1 MRSQRS
7 CDNSQFDC
15 GSADAGRGIPMGAVE
30 HLKTLCCLGLKP
42 ESAMIA
48 IAPLLHEILPHGWS
62 RMVLLEP
69 DATYGHGYAENPA
82 TAAIFRER
90 ERHFIED
97 RLSPVSL
104 LASAFRANA
113 IGWTLHLQGRSWLES
128 GWYREIEAPLDSC
141 WILDAMISDAGRSF
155 ALAHLMLTRPRCAR
169 PFTADDVQC
178 LDRLRPWLAHALRP
192 QSPGE
197 RRTGDEDSW
206 GIIGAAVRSGQLILM
221 PNAKLVF
228 QTPGAESLLRMLG
241 RDRCDDTR
249 YVLVRDRLPAPVMKL
264 LPQIASAA
272 NGTSNTPPRMRVST
286 AYGVVTLEAKW
297 LVPEGAIHV
306 DVAKD
311 PNSCLIAVTI
321 ELHEH
326 AIAHAARVL
335 RESGATPAQTKV
347 GIHLALGKPRSV
359 IADELGLQR
368 SSVADHSKKLYQILG
383 VHNSTELATRIW
395 VGQRQNETRQDLRR
409 AG

>member
-1 MRSQRS
+1 M
-7 CDNSQFDC
+7 
-15 GSADAGRGIPMGAVE
+15 
-30 HLKTLCCLGLKP
+30 
-42 ESAMIA
+42 
-48 IAPLLHEILPHGWS
+48 
-62 RMVLLEP
+62 
-69 DATYGHGYAENPA
+69 
-82 TAAIFRER
+82 
-90 ERHFIED
+90 
-97 RLSPVSL
+97 
-104 LASAFRANA
+104 
-113 IGWTLHLQGRSWLES
+113 
-128 GWYREIEAPLDSC
+128 EAPLDSC

-155 ALAHLMLTRPRCAR
+155 ALAHLMLTRPRGAR

-241 RDRCDDTR
+241 RERCDDTR